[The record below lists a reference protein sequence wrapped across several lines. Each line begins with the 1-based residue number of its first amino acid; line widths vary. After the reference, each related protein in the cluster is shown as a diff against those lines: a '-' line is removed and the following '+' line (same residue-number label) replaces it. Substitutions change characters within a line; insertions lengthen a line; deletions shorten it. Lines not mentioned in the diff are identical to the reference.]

1 MKQIRLIAAALAFAA
16 LNVVA
21 VSAQGTAPATR
32 PASQPAAQ
40 PAGGGSAPAR
50 VAVIDSR
57 FFRGTDEKGT
67 GGIARYITAAK
78 QLEAQFQ
85 PQVTELQN
93 LQTRYNTMVEDIKKK
108 APVQDPKVTA
118 QQQDQA
124 QDLEVQIK
132 RKTED
137 LQRNVE
143 ARQEEVMRPIE
154 QDVFNAITAFA
165 QQRGFSIV
173 IDTAR
178 VPVLY
183 VADSLDITKD
193 FIAEY
198 NRTRPATA
206 SAAPAAGS
214 RP

>member
-1 MKQIRLIAAALAFAA
+1 MKQIRLIAAAVAFAA

-21 VSAQGTAPATR
+21 ASAQAPAGAR
-32 PASQPAAQ
+32 PASQPAAG
-40 PAGGGSAPAR
+40 ATSTPAR
-50 VAVIDSR
+50 VAIIDSR
-57 FFRGTDEKGT
+57 YFRGTDEKGT

-85 PQVTELQN
+85 PQVTELQR
-93 LQTRYNTMVEDIKKK
+93 LQTSYTALVEDIKKTSAVA
-108 APVQDPKVTA
+108 APAEISRK
-118 QQQDQA
+118 QDQA
-124 QDLEVQIK
+124 TEMELQIK
-132 RKTED
+132 RKSED
-137 LQRNVE
+137 AQRAVE

-154 QDVFNAITAFA
+154 ADVFTAITAFA
-165 QQRGFSIV
+165 QARGYSMV
-173 IDTAR
+173 IDVAR

-183 VADSLDITKD
+183 AADNLDITKE

-206 SAAPAAGS
+206 STAAPAGT

>member
-1 MKQIRLIAAALAFAA
+1 MKQIRLIAAAVALAA

-21 VSAQGTAPATR
+21 VSAQAPAAR
-32 PASQPAAQ
+32 PAGQPAAQ
-40 PAGGGSAPAR
+40 PAAPAGPAR
-50 VAVIDSR
+50 VAIIDSR
-57 FFRGTDEKGT
+57 YFRGTDEKGT

-93 LQTRYNTMVEDIKKK
+93 MQTRLTALVEDIKKTSAVA
-108 APVQDPKVTA
+108 APAEIAKK
-118 QQQDQA
+118 QDQA
-124 QDLEVQIK
+124 QEMEVQLK
-132 RKTED
+132 RKGED
-137 LQRNVE
+137 LQRTVE

-154 QDVFNAITAFA
+154 ADVFNAITAFA
-165 QQRGFSIV
+165 QARGYSIV

-183 VADSLDITKD
+183 AADSLDITKE

-206 SAAPAAGS
+206 STAAPAGT

>member
-1 MKQIRLIAAALAFAA
+1 MKQIRLIAAAFAFAA
-16 LNVVA
+16 LNVA
-21 VSAQGTAPATR
+21 AASAQAPAAR
-32 PASQPAAQ
+32 PAGQPAAQ
-40 PAGGGSAPAR
+40 PAAPAGPAR
-50 VAVIDSR
+50 VAIIDSR

-93 LQTRYNTMVEDIKKK
+93 MQTRYTALVDDIKKTSTVA
-108 APVQDPKVTA
+108 APAEIAKK
-118 QQQDQA
+118 QDQA
-124 QDLEVQIK
+124 QEMELQIK
-132 RKTED
+132 RKSED
-137 LQRNVE
+137 AQRLVE

-154 QDVFNAITAFA
+154 ADVFNAITAFA
-165 QQRGFSIV
+165 QQRGYSIV
-173 IDTAR
+173 IDIAR

-183 VADSLDITKD
+183 AADSLDITKE

-206 SAAPAAGS
+206 STAAPAGT